1 MNSKFYRLLMNVTLF
16 GQFMPLVCSGCPKM
30 WNIILVLCTRL
41 FLYMKSHHKVLSSI
55 FWTIF
60 QLTPSLAILAAIH
73 VLAIMAI
80 TAILRKWPLWHKLL
94 SPGIKPNLASKMY
107 ILKCLKG
114 DLNIKH
120 FKWQYAIFE
129 TCLQIIWGP
138 TKWFLICSEWS
149 DKKVFFPTKK
159 LPVNKLPLPLA
170 CQEKFNSLSFTP
182 AICLW
187 LCIHMKSHQKKF
199 QDL

>member
-1 MNSKFYRLLMNVTLF
+1 MFGMPKNVEYHFSTLYKVVSIYEKPPKS
-16 GQFMPLVCSGCPKM
+16 FMVY
-30 WNIILVLCTRL
+30 ILDN
-41 FLYMKSHHKVLSSI
+41 LSI
-55 FWTIF
+55 DT
-60 QLTPSLAILAAIH
+60 SLAILAAIH

-129 TCLQIIWGP
+129 TCLQIIWGLQNG
-138 TKWFLICSEWS
+138 FLSVRN
-149 DKKVFFPTKK
+149 DRTKK
-159 LPVNKLPLPLA
+159 FFF
-170 CQEKFNSLSFTP
+170 Q
-182 AICLW
+182 
-187 LCIHMKSHQKKF
+187 QKNY
-199 QDL
+199 Q